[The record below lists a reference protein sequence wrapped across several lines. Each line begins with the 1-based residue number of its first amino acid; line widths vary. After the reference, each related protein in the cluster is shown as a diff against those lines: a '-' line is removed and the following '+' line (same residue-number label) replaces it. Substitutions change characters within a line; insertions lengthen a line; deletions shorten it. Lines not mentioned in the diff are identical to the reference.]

1 MGLLDLEE
9 LCHGLIEALHE
20 VIPVD
25 MVAISEVPADLPHTI
40 SISVPPVPEE
50 MHVAFARHAG
60 ENPLVRRYAE
70 TRDGRAFRF
79 SDVITRRELHR
90 LEIYREVY
98 RPLGVEY
105 QIAFTLPGNGER
117 VLSRGARD
125 FSASNRDLLNMARPY
140 LIQAYRNAVDHT
152 RLARAAPPPGI
163 TASGISIDY
172 VTAKEKLLESAP
184 HWSQAQAARALRASE
199 GGVDER
205 GDLRS
210 QTHALAEQAEE
221 RLQAREHAAGETW

>member
-1 MGLLDLEE
+1 M
-9 LCHGLIEALHE
+9 
-20 VIPVD
+20 
-25 MVAISEVPADLPHTI
+25 SEVPADLPHTI

-98 RPLGVEY
+98 RPLGIEY

-117 VLSRGARD
+117 VLGVVLSRGARD
-125 FSASNRDLLNMARPY
+125 FSANDRDLLNLARPY
-140 LIQAYRNAVDHT
+140 LIQAYRNAVEHT
-152 RLARAAPPPGI
+152 RLARAAQGIDPERLTALGLTNRQAEVLRLIAMGRSDRDAAQELGI
-163 TASGISIDY
+163 THR
-172 VTAKEKLLESAP
+172 TAQKHLENTYRVLGVRERS
-184 HWSQAQAARALRASE
+184 RASAIAW
-199 GGVDER
+199 GTV
-205 GDLRS
+205 
-210 QTHALAEQAEE
+210 
-221 RLQAREHAAGETW
+221 